1 MWNLGDRSYSYE
13 DKKKHCFDQSLSSG
27 FWVSPVYGFLGCS
40 INIQDIR
47 TLFWSF
53 IIRLSFDRSFFTFL
67 RIDNTIKKWKH
78 CSDIRIYIQNPT
90 TSCWN
95 PIQLIFTLNFP
106 HFPTISFVYVS
117 KKEEKLW
124 IIINIVFLVDF

>member
-1 MWNLGDRSYSYE
+1 MWNLGDCSYSYE

-27 FWVSPVYGFLGCS
+27 FWESPEYGFLGCS

-78 CSDIRIYIQNPT
+78 RSDIMIYIQNPT
-90 TSCWN
+90 TSWSN

-124 IIINIVFLVDF
+124 IIINIVFLVNF